1 MNTNKL
7 NKILGGTYCFWG
19 MLGFYRGTQ
28 EYDFENKVNMK
39 LYDKELLYYNR
50 QSEKYKKDKIEYPM
64 ICFSEP
70 KPPMKPNHFYITRI
84 MYGFYGAIVY
94 AIPFTGAVCLMKEIY
109 RIEINLRNF
118 DDEKKTKFYNTIYG
132 LW

>member
-1 MNTNKL
+1 
-7 NKILGGTYCFWG
+7 

-70 KPPMKPNHFYITRI
+70 KPPMKPNHFYITRMI
-84 MYGFYGAIVY
+84 YGFYGASVY

-109 RIEINLRNF
+109 RIEINLRDF
-118 DDEKKTKFYNTIYG
+118 DDEKKQNFIILYTVFGKICVKQYKNNNIKII
-132 LW
+132 L